1 MWNIA
6 ARTIRQGAT
15 RRFFSSS
22 HHKSTANKKLPD
34 NATPEQ
40 VQAYLRQANATMEQY
55 HYTRELARQGKLPN
69 KNAHYYSGGGGS
81 ADSTGTMQ
89 VGIVAFFL
97 VAFACTPLIGKKMAQ
112 DAEFRSRFSFY
123 DYTVRK
129 PEAPWT
135 RQELHEQMLAV
146 EKELRE
152 RAIQGDFN
160 PDKLDALQRNFRNL
174 DSGNK
179 DEHQQQNYPSAWDR
193 IHPGLEH
200 GEKLNEDD

>member
-1 MWNIA
+1 MLSRIPSVTRNRIIIA
-6 ARTIRQGAT
+6 GF
-15 RRFFSSS
+15 RRFSGP
-22 HHKSTANKKLPD
+22 TKLPD

-55 HYTRELARQGKLPN
+55 HYTRELARQGKLLN
-69 KNAHYYSGGGGS
+69 KNAHYGPAA

-89 VGIVAFFL
+89 LGIVAFFL
-97 VAFACTPLIGKKMAQ
+97 VAFACTPLVGKKMAQ
-112 DAEFRSRFSFY
+112 DPEFRSKFAWY

-135 RQELHEQMLAV
+135 RQELHEQMVAV

-152 RAIQGDFN
+152 RAIQGDFD
-160 PDKLDALQRNFRNL
+160 PEKLDALQRQFRKL
-174 DSGNK
+174 DRKGESS
-179 DEHQQQNYPSAWDR
+179 NYPSAWDR
-193 IHPGLEH
+193 IHPGLEK